1 MNKKVL
7 AAGFVVVA
15 PLVLVL
21 ANGFRFDPRSID
33 SPLVRKPAPS
43 FTLAPLGGGVP
54 VSVAGL
60 RGKPVVIN
68 FWATWCVPCQ
78 QEHGELLR
86 ASRTWEGRA
95 AFLGVVYQDEPA
107 KIDAWLDRMGR
118 GYPQLVDTG
127 SSVAMAF
134 GVYGVPETYV
144 VDGAG
149 TIAHKYTGPVTSDI
163 VGACLDAVTAGKD
176 AAATLAACNG
186 EAS

>member
-7 AAGFVVVA
+7 VAGLVVVA
-15 PLVLVL
+15 PLILVL
-21 ANGFRFDPRSID
+21 ANGFRFDPRAID
-33 SPLVRKPAPS
+33 SPLVRKAAPS
-43 FTLAPLGGGVP
+43 FALAPLGGGAP
-54 VSVAGL
+54 VSLAGL

-86 ASRTWEGRA
+86 ASQDWAGRA

-107 KIDAWLDRMGR
+107 KIDAWLTRMGR

-144 VDGAG
+144 IDGAG
-149 TIAHKYTGPVTSDI
+149 TIAHKYTGPVTSAL
-163 VGACLDAVTAGKD
+163 VGACLGAVTAGKD
-176 AAATLAACNG
+176 ATTTLAVCNG